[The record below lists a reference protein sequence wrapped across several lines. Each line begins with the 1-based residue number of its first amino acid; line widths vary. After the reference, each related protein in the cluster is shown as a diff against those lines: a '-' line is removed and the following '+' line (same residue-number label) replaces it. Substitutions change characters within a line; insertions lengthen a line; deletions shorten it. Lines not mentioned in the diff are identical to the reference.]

1 MKHQNIFWGTLLVT
15 LGTLL
20 LLDRTG
26 VFYFNWWA
34 FGKLWPFLLVLWG
47 VSILPV
53 KGAVKIVLALSVAAL
68 SVLMYSNYSPAKSE
82 RGTTFKYRFNDDD
95 EEDDYSTD
103 QIFTEVYDETTTK
116 AMLDMNAGAGVF
128 KLSGTTGE
136 LLFAENKGRNVQ
148 FDFKV
153 EELDGLSKISIKQQS
168 DFKIGKNNKGN
179 RFNLMLN
186 PNPVWSFDFDIGA
199 AEFDFDFTDFKVEKI
214 DIDGGAASI
223 KLRVGDL
230 YPETQMTIN
239 AGASSIRLDIP
250 RNAGCK
256 IEGTT
261 VLSSRNLPGFEK
273 VSKGHYET
281 PDFEN
286 SVQKI
291 YIRVDAA
298 VSSFTVRRD

>member
-15 LGTLL
+15 LGLLL

-53 KGAVKIVLALSVAAL
+53 KGAVKIVLALVVAGL
-68 SVLMYSNYSPAKSE
+68 SILMYANQAPSKSE
-82 RGTTFKYRFNDDD
+82 RGTTFNYHFNDD
-95 EEDDYSTD
+95 EDDEDFSTD
-103 QIFTEVYDETTTK
+103 QVFSEVFDDSTTK
-116 AMLDMNAGAGVF
+116 AELEMNAGAGVF

-136 LLFAENKGRNVQ
+136 LIFAENIGRNVQ

-153 EELDGLSKISIKQQS
+153 EELDGLSKITIKQQS

-199 AEFDFDFTDFKVEKI
+199 AEFDFDFTEFKVEKV

-223 KLRVGDL
+223 KLRLGDL
-230 YPETQMTIN
+230 FPETHMTIN

-250 RNAGCK
+250 ENAGCR

-281 PDFEN
+281 ANFD
-286 SVQKI
+286 SADQKI
-291 YIRVDAA
+291 YVHVDAA